1 MIKNELR
8 GRPSGIAAL
17 NRALDGWERSLN
29 EQPAHAGRGVE
40 ILRTDGLGSTDFVA
54 VDHRDPAAGCRFEL
68 FGAGRSWMGPDWK
81 PCVAGLAGRTAVR
94 LRVTDTGGELGE
106 WSYRAGDARVI
117 YSVLLLRKRGLALL
131 SVTVDSP
138 AVMATTPGFRVS
150 VAPGVVAA
158 PIRQSRAVELV
169 MPRARGSAQVLP
181 IGLPALPYVT
191 ERGAFV
197 ADDREHSLVLS
208 QTSVGRRCWLPLL
221 VSWDGRRHRRRLHW
235 RVLTVSEK
243 SRAVTA
249 DRAFA
254 ARVSW
259 GRTESYVVYRSLT
272 PPRPRSFLGH
282 HTNAR
287 FLFGLFTPDGT
298 VTPIMKID

>member
-1 MIKNELR
+1 MIKNELG
-8 GRPSGIAAL
+8 GRASGIAAF

-29 EQPAHAGRGVE
+29 EHPAHSGRGVD
-40 ILRTDGLGSTDFVA
+40 ILRTDGRGSTDFVA
-54 VDHRDPAAGCRFEL
+54 VDHRDPTAGCRFEL
-68 FGAGRSWMGPDWK
+68 FGAGRSWLGPEWK
-81 PCVAGLAGRTAVR
+81 PFIGGLAGRTVVR
-94 LRVTDTGGELGE
+94 RRVTDTGGELGE

-131 SVTVDSP
+131 SVTVDSSK
-138 AVMATTPGFRVS
+138 AVASTPGFRVS

-158 PIRQSRAVELV
+158 PIDQSRAVELV

-181 IGLPALPYVT
+181 IGLPALPYGT

-208 QTSVGRRCWLPLL
+208 QSSIGRRCWLPLL

-243 SRAVTA
+243 SRTVTA

-254 ARVSW
+254 VRVNW
-259 GRTESYVVYRSLT
+259 GPSESYVIYRSLT

-298 VTPIMKID
+298 VTPIMKIE